1 MKAILISTLL
11 VANLALS
18 APAQDKKTATDFPF
32 WVIESNVKTPKN
44 STIKF
49 YNAKQELIYQETV
62 NGKRVK
68 TEKPKI
74 QASLNSILT
83 QLLQNR
89 ESTFSGTIVTATL
102 NKKW

>member
-11 VANLALS
+11 VATLALGTQ
-18 APAQDKKTATDFPF
+18 AQDKKSTAGFPF

-49 YNAKQELIYQETV
+49 YNAKQELIYQETIT
-62 NGKRVK
+62 GKRIK
-68 TEKPKI
+68 TDKPKI
-74 QASLNSILT
+74 QAGLNSILA